1 MWPQDERPSRFGP
14 GLIIAASF
22 IGPGTITTSIV
33 TGAEQ
38 GFVLAWAVVFSIL
51 ATIVLQE
58 MSGRLG
64 LATRMSLGHALREV
78 FSSVPARLVMAI
90 LVVAAIGIGG
100 ASYAG
105 GDTVGTALALTSVT
119 GLSQP
124 VVVIGIVLTI
134 GVLLWTGSYKLIER
148 VLTVMVGLLGL
159 LFIVTAV
166 LVQPPIGDLLMG
178 MFIPRLPPGTA
189 LLAVALIG
197 TTVVPYNLFLHASLV
212 QEKWG
217 PGLDSRESLRAARTD
232 TAVSISV
239 GGVITLAVM
248 ATAFGG
254 MYVKGMQAETGR
266 DLASALE
273 PLLG

>member
-1 MWPQDERPSRFGP
+1 MNGVLLV
-14 GLIIAASF
+14 LI
-22 IGPGTITTSIV
+22 
-33 TGAEQ
+33 
-38 GFVLAWAVVFSIL
+38 L
-51 ATIVLQE
+51 
-58 MSGRLG
+58 
-64 LATRMSLGHALREV
+64 
-78 FSSVPARLVMAI
+78 

-232 TAVSISV
+232 TAPARSRGGPGRCVRGRRGRRWAQASFSVVS
-239 GGVITLAVM
+239 
-248 ATAFGG
+248 
-254 MYVKGMQAETGR
+254 TGR
-266 DLASALE
+266 EPRRPSMRSRPEPSSPTRSSAAPPSGPSGSNGASSRWPA
-273 PLLG
+273 

>member
-1 MWPQDERPSRFGP
+1 M
-14 GLIIAASF
+14 
-22 IGPGTITTSIV
+22 
-33 TGAEQ
+33 
-38 GFVLAWAVVFSIL
+38 
-51 ATIVLQE
+51 
-58 MSGRLG
+58 
-64 LATRMSLGHALREV
+64 
-78 FSSVPARLVMAI
+78 
-90 LVVAAIGIGG
+90 
-100 ASYAG
+100 
-105 GDTVGTALALTSVT
+105 TSVT

-217 PGLDSRESLRAARTD
+217 PGLDSRECLRAARTD
-232 TAVSISV
+232 TAVSILSL
-239 GGVITLAVM
+239 IHI
-248 ATAFGG
+248 
-254 MYVKGMQAETGR
+254 
-266 DLASALE
+266 SE
-273 PLLG
+273 PTRPY

>member
-1 MWPQDERPSRFGP
+1 MATQARDGRFSNEVLPQDERPSRFGP

-134 GVLLWTGSYKLIER
+134 GILLWTGSYKLIER

-166 LVQPPIGDLLMG
+166 LV
-178 MFIPRLPPGTA
+178 
-189 LLAVALIG
+189 
-197 TTVVPYNLFLHASLV
+197 
-212 QEKWG
+212 
-217 PGLDSRESLRAARTD
+217 
-232 TAVSISV
+232 V
-239 GGVITLAVM
+239 GGHDVVDS
-248 ATAFGG
+248 
-254 MYVKGMQAETGR
+254 GR
-266 DLASALE
+266 CQ
-273 PLLG
+273 